1 MGRMSSF
8 NSYLYA
14 LGVTEQFLPDEYNLQ
29 NNQLTVPNN
38 FVLSRMKSGDI
49 LSVYLDNVWDLSPY
63 LPNCHCRLNFNSWL
77 ENFREDD
84 FLFCQIR
91 TEMKKIIFAFLYVK
105 TGKSIVKSIEQRHT
119 VLRQFAAIAYRSGCT
134 LQQLFADIAY
144 ISKVNDAYVGVS
156 YQKAIHIKAFL
167 MDCFALQQQYPL
179 IIPAFI
185 TYKPIEH
192 LAKLAAQLR
201 LQSSKIGPQTK
212 LIPSRIYITLINTLA
227 DKLNEFNQHAPALNQ
242 WFQRIQQEPSFARMP
257 REFKDYKNAVSFVD
271 ARDLLGLTA
280 LFENNQ
286 IRKHANLTRYMTMIQ
301 GMAKLWIH
309 LFTGMRDNEVN
320 QLSYDCYQTVR
331 SNEHLVHVIMGYT
344 SKLHGGGNKST
355 YWITF
360 EDIQFGVHA
369 AQSIGEIY
377 ALLNPHYD
385 LSNPA
390 EYPLFPTLYSQKHRH
405 KNNRNVEHETDFI
418 SNFEGAPTRTQ
429 TNFNQYLSRL
439 AVSLGDGLRII
450 GSDIAELE
458 AFDGFRNWREEKDCQ
473 IGEYWNICTH
483 QFRRS
488 LAVYGARS
496 GVIGLGA
503 LSVQYKHLTEAMTL
517 YYRENSVFAPN
528 ILASES
534 QKEFIQE
541 LEYQRLVHSY
551 AQFDDGVIHSSSRLA
566 GGAGTYLQLQKDR
579 KQLLKVFPNRDETIK
594 RMKKGEIAYKPSLF
608 GACTNPDSCEK
619 ISFTAIT
626 SCLSCAHAIF
636 DAESADKMQKALQ
649 RLRRVR
655 DEQAQDSLL
664 YGQMD
669 SDIMALNKTI
679 QKIHTLNLEG

>member
-1 MGRMSSF
+1 
-8 NSYLYA
+8 
-14 LGVTEQFLPDEYNLQ
+14 
-29 NNQLTVPNN
+29 
-38 FVLSRMKSGDI
+38 
-49 LSVYLDNVWDLSPY
+49 
-63 LPNCHCRLNFNSWL
+63 
-77 ENFREDD
+77 
-84 FLFCQIR
+84 
-91 TEMKKIIFAFLYVK
+91 MKKISFALLYIK
-105 TGKSIVKSIEQRHT
+105 SGKSIIKSIEQRHL
-119 VLRQFAAIAYRSGCT
+119 VLRQFAAIAYKNGCT
-134 LQQLFADIAY
+134 LQQLFSDVAY
-144 ISKVNDAYVGVS
+144 MSKVNDAYVGVS

-167 MDCFALQQQYPL
+167 VDCFVLQQQYPL
-179 IIPAFI
+179 LIPAFS

-192 LAKLAAQLR
+192 LARLAARIR
-201 LQSSKIGPQTK
+201 LQSGKVGPQTK
-212 LIPSRIYITLINTLA
+212 LIPSRIYMILINGLSE
-227 DKLNEFNQHAPALNQ
+227 KLNEFNQYAPALHQ

-271 ARDLLGLTA
+271 ARDLFGLTA

-286 IRKHANLTRYMTMIQ
+286 ISKHANLTRYMTLIQ

-320 QLSYDCYQTVR
+320 QLSYDCYQTVQ
-331 SNEHLVHVIMGYT
+331 SNEHLVHVMMGYT

-360 EDIQFGVHA
+360 EDIQIGVRA

-377 ALLNPHYD
+377 ALLNLHYD

-390 EYPLFPTLYSQKHRH
+390 EYPLFPTLYSQKHRN
-405 KNNRNVEHETDFI
+405 KNNQNIKNETDFV
-418 SNFEGAPTRTQ
+418 SHFSGAPTRTQ
-429 TNFNQYLSRL
+429 ANFNQYLGRIS
-439 AVSLGDGLRII
+439 VSLGDGLRII
-450 GSDIAELE
+450 ESDLAELE
-458 AFDGFRNWREEKDCQ
+458 SFDGFRNWREEKDCQ

-496 GVIGLGA
+496 GIIGLGV
-503 LSVQYKHLTEAMTL
+503 LSLQYKHLTEAMTL
-517 YYRENSVFAPN
+517 YYRDNAVFAPN
-528 ILASES
+528 VLASDS

-551 AQFDDGVIHSSSRLA
+551 VQFEEGVINSSSRLL

-579 KQLLKVFPNRDETIK
+579 EQLLKVFPDRDETVK
-594 RMKKGEIAYKPSLF
+594 RMKKGEITYKPSLF

-626 SCLSCAHAIF
+626 SCLSCAHAVF
-636 DAESADKMQKALQ
+636 DAASAEKIQKAVQ
-649 RLRRVR
+649 RLQRVR
-655 DEQAQDSLL
+655 DSQVQGSLL

-669 SDIMALNKTI
+669 SEILALNKMI
-679 QKIHTLNLEG
+679 QKIKTINI

>member
-1 MGRMSSF
+1 MSSF

-14 LGVTEQFLPDEYNLQ
+14 SGVAEQFLPDEYHLEND
-29 NNQLTVPNN
+29 QLSVPTS
-38 FVLSRMKSGDI
+38 FILSRMPNGAI
-49 LSVYLDNVWDLSPY
+49 LSQFGDDVWDFSPY
-63 LPNCHCRLNFNSWL
+63 SPKCHCKLNFTSWL
-77 ENFREDD
+77 KSARMED
-84 FLFCQIR
+84 FLFAQLR
-91 TEMKKIIFAFLYVK
+91 AEMKKISFALLYIK
-105 TGKSIVKSIEQRHT
+105 SGKSIIKSIEQRHT
-119 VLRQFAAIAYRSGCT
+119 VLRQFAAIAYKNGCT
-134 LQQLFADIAY
+134 LQQLFSDVAY
-144 ISKVNDAYVGVS
+144 MSKVNDAYVGVS
-156 YQKAIHIKAFL
+156 YQKISHIKAFL
-167 MDCFALQQQYPL
+167 TDCFELQQKYPL
-179 IIPAFI
+179 LIPAFNE
-185 TYKPIEH
+185 YKSIEY
-192 LAKLAAQLR
+192 LKKIAAQLR
-201 LQSSKIGPQTK
+201 LQSGKVGAQTK
-212 LIPSRIYITLINTLA
+212 LIPSRLYIALINALA
-227 DKLNEFNQHAPALNQ
+227 EKLNEFNQYAPALKE

-257 REFKDYKNAVSFVD
+257 REFSDYKKAVSFVD

-280 LFENNQ
+280 LFENHQ
-286 IRKHANLTRYMTMIQ
+286 IRKHANLTRYMTVIQ
-301 GMAKLWIH
+301 GMAKLWMH
-309 LFTGMRDNEVN
+309 LFSGMRDNEVN
-320 QLSYDCYQTVR
+320 QLSYDCYQTVQ
-331 SNEHLVHVIMGYT
+331 SNEHLVHAIMGYT

-385 LSNPA
+385 MSNLA

-405 KNNRNVEHETDFI
+405 KNNRNIEHETDFI

-429 TNFNQYLSRL
+429 SNFNLYLGRIS
-439 AVSLGDGLRII
+439 VSLGDVLRITE
-450 GSDIAELE
+450 SDIAELE
-458 AFDGFRNWREEKDCQ
+458 AFDGFRNWRDEKDCQ
-473 IGEYWNICTH
+473 LGEYWNICTH

-496 GVIGLGA
+496 GMIGLGA
-503 LSVQYKHLTEAMTL
+503 MSVQYKHLTEAMTL
-517 YYRENSVFAPN
+517 YYRNNAVFAPN
-528 ILASES
+528 ILVSDS
-534 QKEFIQE
+534 QNEFIQE

-551 AQFDDGVIHSSSRLA
+551 TQFEDGVINSSSRLL

-579 KQLLKVFPNRDETIK
+579 EQLLKVFPNRIETIK

-608 GACTNPDSCEK
+608 GACTNPDACEK

-636 DAESADKMQKALQ
+636 DAESSDKMQKLLQ

-679 QKIHTLNLEG
+679 QKIRTINI

>member
-1 MGRMSSF
+1 MSSF

-29 NNQLTVPNN
+29 NNQLTVPNT
-38 FVLSRMKSGDI
+38 FVLSRMKSGET
-49 LSVYLDNVWDLSPY
+49 LSVYSDNVWDLSPY
-63 LPNCHCRLNFNSWL
+63 LPKCHCRLNFDSWFENS
-77 ENFREDD
+77 REDD

-91 TEMKKIIFAFLYVK
+91 AEMKKISFALLYIK
-105 TGKSIVKSIEQRHT
+105 SGKSIIKSIEKRHT
-119 VLRQFAAIAYRSGCT
+119 ILRQFAAIAYRNGCT
-134 LQQLFADIAY
+134 LQQLFGDVAY

-156 YQKAIHIKAFL
+156 HQKALQIKAFL
-167 MDCFALQQQYPL
+167 TDCFALQQQYPL
-179 IIPAFI
+179 LIAAFN
-185 TYKPIEH
+185 TYQPIEH

-201 LQSSKIGPQTK
+201 LQSGKVGPQTK
-212 LIPSRIYITLINTLA
+212 VVPSRLYIALINALA
-227 DKLNEFNQHAPALNQ
+227 DKLNEFNQNASALLK
-242 WFQRIQQEPSFARMP
+242 WFQRMQSDATFALMPVEFKRAKNAISFA
-257 REFKDYKNAVSFVD
+257 D
-271 ARDLLGLTA
+271 ARDLLGLTQ
-280 LFENNQ
+280 LFENNKIQ
-286 IRKHANLTRYMTMIQ
+286 KHANLTRYMTLIQ

-320 QLSYDCYQTVR
+320 QLSYDCYQTVQ
-331 SNEHLVHVIMGYT
+331 SNEHLVHVLMGYT

-355 YWITF
+355 YWISF
-360 EDIQFGVHA
+360 EDIQFGVCA
-369 AQSIGEIY
+369 AKSIGEIY

-385 LSNPA
+385 MSNPT

-405 KNNRNVEHETDFI
+405 KNNLNIEHETNFI

-429 TNFNQYLSRL
+429 TNFNQYLSL
-439 AVSLGDGLRII
+439 ISVSLGDELRITE
-450 GSDIAELE
+450 SDLAELE

-496 GVIGLGA
+496 GIIGLGA
-503 LSVQYKHLTEAMTL
+503 MSVQYKHLTEAMTL
-517 YYRENSVFAPN
+517 YYRDNAVFAPN
-528 ILASES
+528 ILASDS

-551 AQFDDGVIHSSSRLA
+551 AQFEDSVINSSSRLL

-579 KQLLKVFPNRDETIK
+579 EQLLKVFPNRDEAIK
-594 RMKKGEIAYKPSLF
+594 RMKKGEVAYKPSLF

-626 SCLSCAHAIF
+626 SCLSCTHAVF
-636 DAESADKMQKALQ
+636 DAGSADKMQKAVQ
-649 RLRRVR
+649 RIQRVR
-655 DEQAQDSLL
+655 DAQAQDSLL

-679 QKIHTLNLEG
+679 QKIQTINIES

>member
-1 MGRMSSF
+1 MSSF
-8 NSYLYA
+8 NSYLYS
-14 LGVTEQFLPDEYNLQ
+14 LGIAEQFLPDEYNLQ
-29 NNQLTVPNN
+29 NNQLTVPST
-38 FVLSRMKSGDI
+38 FVLSRMKSGEI
-49 LSVYLDNVWDLSPY
+49 LSVYSDNIWDLSPY
-63 LPNCHCRLNFNSWL
+63 LPKCDCRLNFDSWL
-77 ENFREDD
+77 ENAREDD

-91 TEMKKIIFAFLYVK
+91 AEMKKISFALLYIK
-105 TGKSIVKSIEQRHT
+105 SGKSIIKSIEQRHT
-119 VLRQFAAIAYRSGCT
+119 VLRQFAAIAYKNGCT
-134 LQQLFADIAY
+134 LQQLFSDVAY
-144 ISKVNDAYVGVS
+144 MSKVNDAYVGVS

-167 MDCFALQQQYPL
+167 TDCFALQQQYPL
-179 IIPAFI
+179 LIPAFS

-201 LQSSKIGPQTK
+201 LQSGKVGPQTK
-212 LIPSRIYITLINTLA
+212 VVPSRLYIALINTLA
-227 DKLNEFNQHAPALNQ
+227 DKLNEFNQYAPALKE
-242 WFQRIQQEPSFARMP
+242 WFQRIQQDKAFARMP
-257 REFKDYKNAVSFVD
+257 REFKNYKNAVSFVD
-271 ARDLLGLTA
+271 ARDLLGLTV

-286 IRKHANLTRYMTMIQ
+286 IQKHANLTRYMTLIQ

-320 QLSYDCYQTVR
+320 QLSYDCYQTVQ

-355 YWITF
+355 YWISF
-360 EDIQFGVHA
+360 EDIQIGVNA

-385 LSNPA
+385 FSNPR
-390 EYPLFPTLYSQKHRH
+390 EYPLFPTRYLPKPRH
-405 KNNRNVEHETDFI
+405 KNNQNIEHKTDFI
-418 SNFEGAPTRTQ
+418 SNYEGAPTRTE
-429 TNFNQYLSRL
+429 TNFNNYRQHLL
-439 AVSLGDGLRII
+439 EKLGDELRITE
-450 GSDIAELE
+450 SDIAELE

-473 IGEYWNICTH
+473 IGAYWNICTH

-528 ILASES
+528 ILASDS
-534 QKEFIQE
+534 QKELIQE

-551 AQFDDGVIHSSSRLA
+551 AQFEDGVINSASRLL

-579 KQLLKVFPNRDETIK
+579 EQLLTVFPNRDETIK

-626 SCLSCAHAIF
+626 SCLSCAHAVF
-636 DAESADKMQKALQ
+636 DATSAEKIQKAVQRLQ
-649 RLRRVR
+649 RQR
-655 DEQAQDSLL
+655 DMQVQNSLL

-669 SDIMALNKTI
+669 SEILALNKMI
-679 QKIHTLNLEG
+679 QKIKTINIEV

>member
-1 MGRMSSF
+1 MSSF

-14 LGVTEQFLPDEYNLQ
+14 SGVAEQFLPDEYRLQ
-29 NNQLTVPNN
+29 NHQLTVSAS
-38 FVLSRMKSGDI
+38 FVLSRMKNGTT
-49 LSVYLDNVWDLSPY
+49 LSVYADNVWDLSPY
-63 LPNCHCRLNFNSWL
+63 LPKCHCRLNFSTWL
-77 ENFREDD
+77 ENAGEND

-91 TEMKKIIFAFLYVK
+91 AEMKKIIFALLYVK
-105 TGKSIVKSIEQRHT
+105 TGKSIIKSIEQRHLA
-119 VLRQFAAIAYRSGCT
+119 LRQFARLAYKNGCT
-134 LQQLFADIAY
+134 LQQLFGDGAY
-144 ISKVNDAYVGVS
+144 LSKVNDAYAGVS
-156 YQKAIHIKAFL
+156 YQKVAHIKAFL
-167 MDCFALQQQYPL
+167 TDCFTLQQQYPL
-179 IIPAFI
+179 LIPAFS
-185 TYKPIEH
+185 TYQPIEH

-201 LQSSKIGPQTK
+201 LQSNKVGPQTK
-212 LIPSRIYITLINTLA
+212 VVPSRLYIALINALA
-227 DKLNEFNQHAPALNQ
+227 DKLNEFNQNTPALLQ
-242 WFQRIQQEPSFARMP
+242 WFQRIQQDANFALMPVEFRRAKRAISF
-257 REFKDYKNAVSFVD
+257 ND
-271 ARDLLGLTA
+271 AHNLLGLTQ
-280 LFENNQ
+280 LFENHQ
-286 IRKHANLTRYMTMIQ
+286 IKKHANLTRYMTVIQ

-320 QLSYDCYQTVR
+320 QLSYDCYQTVQ
-331 SNEHLVHVIMGYT
+331 SNEHLVHVLMGYT

-360 EDIQFGVHA
+360 EDIQIGVNA
-369 AQSIGEIY
+369 AQSISEIY

-385 LSNPA
+385 FSNPR
-390 EYPLFPTLYSQKHRH
+390 EYPLFPTYFSQRHRH
-405 KNNRNVEHETDFI
+405 KNNRNIEHETDFI
-418 SNFEGAPTRTQ
+418 SNFKGAPTRIQ
-429 TNFNQYLSRL
+429 SNFNVYRQHLL
-439 AVSLGDGLRII
+439 ANLGDELRITE
-450 GSDIAELE
+450 SDIAELE
-458 AFDGFRNWREEKDCQ
+458 TFDGFRNWREEKDCQ
-473 IGEYWNICTH
+473 IGEFWNICTH

-488 LAVYGARS
+488 LAIYGARS
-496 GVIGLGA
+496 GIIGLGA

-517 YYRENSVFAPN
+517 YYRNNAVFAPN
-528 ILASES
+528 ILVSDS
-534 QKEFIQE
+534 QKEFIQD

-551 AQFDDGVIHSSSRLA
+551 AQFDDGVINSSSCLL

-579 KQLLKVFPNRDETIK
+579 EQLLKVFPNRDETIK

-626 SCLSCAHAIF
+626 SCLSCAHAVF

-679 QKIHTLNLEG
+679 QKIRTINIDEG

>member
-1 MGRMSSF
+1 MSSF
-8 NSYLYA
+8 NSYLYS
-14 LGVTEQFLPDEYNLQ
+14 LGIAERFLPDEYYLQ
-29 NNQLTVPNN
+29 NNQLTVPNT
-38 FVLSRMKSGDI
+38 FVLSRMKSGEI
-49 LSVYLDNVWDLSPY
+49 LSVYSDNIWDLSPY
-63 LPNCHCRLNFNSWL
+63 SPKCNCRLNFDSWL
-77 ENFREDD
+77 ENSREDD

-91 TEMKKIIFAFLYVK
+91 AEMKKIIFALLYIK
-105 TGKSIVKSIEQRHT
+105 TGKSIIKSVEQRHL
-119 VLRQFAAIAYRSGCT
+119 VLRQFAVIAYRNGCT
-134 LQQLFADIAY
+134 LTQLFSDAAY
-144 ISKVNDAYVGVS
+144 IAKVQDAYAGIS
-156 YQKAIHIKAFL
+156 YQRANHIKAL
-167 MDCFALQQQYPL
+167 LTDCFALQQQYPL
-179 IIPAFI
+179 LIPAFN
-185 TYKPIEH
+185 TYQPIEH
-192 LAKLAAQLR
+192 LARLAAQIR
-201 LQSSKIGPQTK
+201 LQSGKVGPQTK
-212 LIPSRIYITLINTLA
+212 LIPSRIYISLINGLA
-227 DKLNEFNQHAPALNQ
+227 EKLNEFNHYVPALHQ

-257 REFKDYKNAVSFVD
+257 REFKVYKNAVSFAD
-271 ARDLLGLTA
+271 ARDLFGLTA

-286 IRKHANLTRYMTMIQ
+286 ISKHANLTRYMTLIQ

-320 QLSYDCYQTVR
+320 QLSSDCYQTIQ

-360 EDIQFGVHA
+360 EDIQIGVHA

-377 ALLNPHYD
+377 ALFNPHYD
-385 LSNPA
+385 FSNPR

-405 KNNRNVEHETDFI
+405 KKNQNIENETDFI
-418 SNFEGAPTRTQ
+418 SNFSGAPTRTQ
-429 TNFNQYLSRL
+429 SNFNQYLNRIS
-439 AVSLGDGLRII
+439 ASFGDGLRIAE
-450 GSDIAELE
+450 SDLAELE

-496 GVIGLGA
+496 GIIGLGA

-528 ILASES
+528 ILASDS

-551 AQFDDGVIHSSSRLA
+551 AQFEDGVINSASRLL

-579 KQLLKVFPNRDETIK
+579 EQLLTVFPNRDEAIK
-594 RMKKGEIAYKPSLF
+594 RMKKGEIAYKPSLL

-626 SCLSCAHAIF
+626 SCLSCAHAVF
-636 DAESADKMQKALQ
+636 DATSAEKMQKAVHRLQ
-649 RLRRVR
+649 RQR
-655 DEQAQDSLL
+655 DMQVQNSLL

-669 SDIMALNKTI
+669 SEILALNKMI
-679 QKIHTLNLEG
+679 QKIKTINIEV

>member
-1 MGRMSSF
+1 MSSF
-8 NSYLYA
+8 NSYLYS
-14 LGVTEQFLPDEYNLQ
+14 LGIAERFLPDEYYLQ
-29 NNQLTVPNN
+29 NNQLTVPNT
-38 FVLSRMKSGDI
+38 FVLSRMKSGEI
-49 LSVYLDNVWDLSPY
+49 LSVYSDNIWDLSPY
-63 LPNCHCRLNFNSWL
+63 SPKCNCRLNFDSWL
-77 ENFREDD
+77 ENSREDD

-91 TEMKKIIFAFLYVK
+91 AEMKKISFALLYIK
-105 TGKSIVKSIEQRHT
+105 SGKSIIKSIEKRHT
-119 VLRQFAAIAYRSGCT
+119 ILRQFAAIAYRNGCT
-134 LQQLFADIAY
+134 LQQLFGDVAY
-144 ISKVNDAYVGVS
+144 MSKVRDAYAGVS

-167 MDCFALQQQYPL
+167 VDCFALQQQYPL
-179 IIPAFI
+179 LIPAFS

-201 LQSSKIGPQTK
+201 LQSGKVGPQTK
-212 LIPSRIYITLINTLA
+212 VVPSRLYIALINALA
-227 DKLNEFNQHAPALNQ
+227 DKLNEFNQYAPALLQ
-242 WFQRIQQEPSFARMP
+242 WFQRTQQDINFALMPVEFRRAKRAISFT
-257 REFKDYKNAVSFVD
+257 N
-271 ARDLLGLTA
+271 ARDLLGLTE
-280 LFENNQ
+280 LFENHQ
-286 IRKHANLTRYMTMIQ
+286 IRKHANLTRYMTLIQ

-320 QLSYDCYQTVR
+320 QLSYDCYQTVQ
-331 SNEHLVHVIMGYT
+331 SNEHLVHVLMGYT

-360 EDIQFGVHA
+360 EDIQTGVHA

-377 ALLNPHYD
+377 AIFNPHYD
-385 LSNPA
+385 FSNPA
-390 EYPLFPTLYSQKHRH
+390 EYPLFPTRYSQKHRH
-405 KNNRNVEHETDFI
+405 KNNRNIENETDFI
-418 SNFEGAPTRTQ
+418 SNYEGAPTRTE
-429 TNFNQYLSRL
+429 TNFNNYRQHLL
-439 AVSLGDGLRII
+439 EKLGDELRITE
-450 GSDIAELE
+450 SDIAELE

-473 IGEYWNICTH
+473 IGAYWNICTH

-528 ILASES
+528 ILVSDS

-551 AQFDDGVIHSSSRLA
+551 AQFEEGVINSAGRLL

-579 KQLLKVFPNRDETIK
+579 EQLLTVFPNRDETIK

-626 SCLSCAHAIF
+626 SCLSCAHAVF
-636 DAESADKMQKALQ
+636 DATSAEKIQKAVQRLQ
-649 RLRRVR
+649 RQR
-655 DEQAQDSLL
+655 DMQVQNSLL
-664 YGQMD
+664 YAQMD
-669 SDIMALNKTI
+669 SDILALNKMI
-679 QKIHTLNLEG
+679 QKIKTINIEV

>member
-1 MGRMSSF
+1 MSSF
-8 NSYLYA
+8 NSYLYS
-14 LGVTEQFLPDEYNLQ
+14 LGIAELFLPDEYNLQ
-29 NNQLTVPNN
+29 NNQLTVPST
-38 FVLSRMKSGDI
+38 FVLSRMKSGET
-49 LSVYLDNVWDLSPY
+49 LSVYSDNVWDLSPY
-63 LPNCHCRLNFNSWL
+63 LPKCHCRLNFDSWL
-77 ENFREDD
+77 KNSSEDD

-91 TEMKKIIFAFLYVK
+91 AEMKKIIFALLYIK
-105 TGKSIVKSIEQRHT
+105 SGKSIIKSIEKRYT
-119 VLRQFAAIAYRSGCT
+119 VLRQFAAIAYRNGCT
-134 LQQLFADIAY
+134 LQQLFGDVAY
-144 ISKVNDAYVGVS
+144 ISKVNDAYAGMS

-167 MDCFALQQQYPL
+167 SDCFALQQQYSL
-179 IIPAFI
+179 LIPAFNS
-185 TYKPIEH
+185 YRPIEY
-192 LAKLAAQLR
+192 LTQLAAQLR
-201 LQSSKIGPQTK
+201 LHSNKVGPQTK
-212 LIPSRIYITLINTLA
+212 LIPSRIYINLINALA
-227 DKLNEFNQHAPALNQ
+227 GKLKEFNQYAPALLK
-242 WFQRIQQEPSFARMP
+242 WFQRKQQDPTFALMP
-257 REFKDYKNAVSFVD
+257 TEFKRKCTQHPISFVD
-271 ARDLLGLTA
+271 ARDLFGLTA
-280 LFENNQ
+280 LFERNNIQ
-286 IRKHANLTRYMTMIQ
+286 KHANLTRYMTLIQ

-309 LFTGMRDNEVN
+309 LFSGMRDEEVS
-320 QLSYDCYQTVR
+320 QLSYECYQTVQ
-331 SNEHLVHVIMGYT
+331 SNEHLVHVLIGYT

-360 EDIQFGVHA
+360 EDIKFGVNA

-385 LSNPA
+385 LSDPV

-405 KNNRNVEHETDFI
+405 KNNQNIEHETDFV
-418 SNFEGAPTRTQ
+418 SNFLGAPTKTQ
-429 TNFNQYLSRL
+429 SNFNEYLNRISAL
-439 AVSLGDGLRII
+439 LGGGLRITEN
-450 GSDIAELE
+450 DLAELE

-473 IGEYWNICTH
+473 LGVYWNICTH

-517 YYRENSVFAPN
+517 YYRDNAVFAPN

-541 LEYQRLVHSY
+541 LDYQRLVHSY
-551 AQFDDGVIHSSSRLA
+551 EQFKDGVINSSSRLL

-579 KQLLKVFPNRDETIK
+579 EQLLKVFPNRIETIK

-626 SCLSCAHAIF
+626 SCLSCAHAVF
-636 DAESADKMQKALQ
+636 DTGSAEKMQKAVQRLQ
-649 RLRRVR
+649 RAR
-655 DEQAQDSLL
+655 DTQAPSSLL

-669 SDIMALNKTI
+669 SEILTLNKTI
-679 QKIHTLNLEG
+679 QKIQTINIEV

>member
-1 MGRMSSF
+1 MSSF

-14 LGVTEQFLPDEYNLQ
+14 SGVAEQFLPDEYRLE
-29 NNQLTVPNN
+29 NNQLTVPTS
-38 FVLSRMKSGDI
+38 FILSRMSNGATLSQFGD
-49 LSVYLDNVWDLSPY
+49 DVWDFSPY
-63 LPNCHCRLNFNSWL
+63 LPKCHCKLNFKSWL
-77 ENFREDD
+77 KHAREND

-91 TEMKKIIFAFLYVK
+91 AEMKKIIFALLYIK
-105 TGKSIVKSIEQRHT
+105 SGKSIIKSVEQRHL
-119 VLRQFAAIAYRSGCT
+119 VLRQFAAIAYKNGCT
-134 LQQLFADIAY
+134 LQQLFGDVAY
-144 ISKVNDAYVGVS
+144 MSKVNDAYAGVS

-167 MDCFALQQQYPL
+167 TDCFALQQQYPL
-179 IIPAFI
+179 LIPAFS

-192 LAKLAAQLR
+192 LVKLAAQLR
-201 LQSSKIGPQTK
+201 LQSSKVGPQTK
-212 LIPSRIYITLINTLA
+212 LIPSRIYIKLINSLSEN
-227 DKLNEFNQHAPALNQ
+227 LNEFNQNASALLQ
-242 WFQRIQQEPSFARMP
+242 WFQRIQRDPSFARMP
-257 REFKDYKNAVSFVD
+257 REFKDYKNAVSFED
-271 ARDLLGLTA
+271 ARDVLGLTE

-286 IRKHANLTRYMTMIQ
+286 IQKHANLTRYMTLIQ

-320 QLSYDCYQTVR
+320 QLSYDCYQTVK
-331 SNEHLVHVIMGYT
+331 SNEHEIYVLVGYT

-360 EDIQFGVHA
+360 EDIQFGVRA

-377 ALLNPHYD
+377 ALLNPHYEF
-385 LSNPA
+385 SNPS
-390 EYPLFPTLYSQKHRH
+390 EYPLFPTRYSQKHRH
-405 KNNRNVEHETDFI
+405 KNNSNIENETDFV
-418 SNFEGAPTRTQ
+418 SNFLGAPTKTQ

-473 IGEYWNICTH
+473 LGEYWNICTH

-496 GVIGLGA
+496 GIIGLGA
-503 LSVQYKHLTEAMTL
+503 LSVQFKHLTESMTL
-517 YYRENSVFAPN
+517 YYRNNAVFAPN
-528 ILASES
+528 ILVSDS

-551 AQFDDGVIHSSSRLA
+551 AQFEEGVINSSSKLF

-579 KQLLKVFPNRDETIK
+579 EQLLKVFPDRDETIK

-626 SCLSCAHAIF
+626 SCLSCAHAVF
-636 DAESADKMQKALQ
+636 DATSAEKIQKAVQRLQ
-649 RLRRVR
+649 RQR
-655 DEQAQDSLL
+655 DMQVQNSLL
-664 YGQMD
+664 YEQMD
-669 SDIMALNKTI
+669 SDILALNKMI
-679 QKIHTLNLEG
+679 QKIKTINIEV

>member
-1 MGRMSSF
+1 MSSF
-8 NSYLYA
+8 NSYLYS
-14 LGVTEQFLPDEYNLQ
+14 LGIAEQFLPDEYNLQ
-29 NNQLTVPNN
+29 SNQLTVPST
-38 FVLSRMKSGDI
+38 FVLSRMKSGGI
-49 LSVYLDNVWDLSPY
+49 LSVYSDNIWDLSPY
-63 LPNCHCRLNFNSWL
+63 LPKCDCRLNFDSWL
-77 ENFREDD
+77 DNAREND
-84 FLFCQIR
+84 FLYCQIR
-91 TEMKKIIFAFLYVK
+91 AEMKKISFALLYIK
-105 TGKSIVKSIEQRHT
+105 SGKSIIKSIEQRHT
-119 VLRQFAAIAYRSGCT
+119 VLRQFAAIAYKNGCT
-134 LQQLFADIAY
+134 LQQLFSDVAY
-144 ISKVNDAYVGVS
+144 MSKVNDAYVGVS

-167 MDCFALQQQYPL
+167 TDCFALQQQYPL
-179 IIPAFI
+179 LIPAFS

-201 LQSSKIGPQTK
+201 LQSGKVGPQTK
-212 LIPSRIYITLINTLA
+212 VIPSRLYIGLINALA
-227 DKLNEFNQHAPALNQ
+227 DKLNEFNQNASALLK
-242 WFQRIQQEPSFARMP
+242 WFQRIQSNSTFALMP
-257 REFKDYKNAVSFVD
+257 VEFKRAKNAISFTD

-280 LFENNQ
+280 LFEDNQ
-286 IRKHANLTRYMTMIQ
+286 IRKHSNLTRYMTLVQ

-320 QLSYDCYQTVR
+320 QLSYDCYQTME
-331 SNEHLVHVIMGYT
+331 SSEHLVHIIMGYT

-377 ALLNPHYD
+377 ALFNPHYD

-390 EYPLFPTLYSQKHRH
+390 EYPLFPTLYSQKHRY
-405 KNNRNVEHETDFI
+405 KNNRNIEYEKDFV
-418 SNFEGAPTRTQ
+418 SNFSGAPTRTQ
-429 TNFNQYLSRL
+429 ANFNQYLSRIC
-439 AVSLGDGLRII
+439 VSLGDGLRII
-450 GSDIAELE
+450 ESDLAELE
-458 AFDGFRNWREEKDCQ
+458 AFDAFRNWRDEKDCQ
-473 IGEYWNICTH
+473 LGEYWNICTH

-528 ILASES
+528 ILANDS

-551 AQFDDGVIHSSSRLA
+551 AQFEEGVIHSSRRLL

-579 KQLLKVFPNRDETIK
+579 EQLLKVFPDREETIK
-594 RMKKGEIAYKPSLF
+594 RMKKGEIAYKASLF
-608 GACTNPDSCEK
+608 GACTNPDACEK

-636 DAESADKMQKALQ
+636 DTGSADKIQKAVQ
-649 RLRRVR
+649 RIQKVR
-655 DEQAQDSLL
+655 DTQAQGSLL
-664 YGQMD
+664 YDQMN
-669 SDIMALNKTI
+669 SDIMALNKMITKI
-679 QKIHTLNLEG
+679 QITNIEE

>member
-1 MGRMSSF
+1 MSSF
-8 NSYLYA
+8 NSYLYS
-14 LGVTEQFLPDEYNLQ
+14 LGIAELFLPDEYSLQ
-29 NNQLTVPNN
+29 NNQLTVPST
-38 FVLSRMKSGDI
+38 FVLSRMKSGEI
-49 LSVYLDNVWDLSPY
+49 LSVYSDNIWDLSPY
-63 LPNCHCRLNFNSWL
+63 LPKCDCRLNFNSWL
-77 ENFREDD
+77 ENAREND
-84 FLFCQIR
+84 FLYCQIR
-91 TEMKKIIFAFLYVK
+91 AEMKKISFALLYIK
-105 TGKSIVKSIEQRHT
+105 SGKSIIKSIEQRHT
-119 VLRQFAAIAYRSGCT
+119 VLRQFAAIAYKNGCT
-134 LQQLFADIAY
+134 LQQLFSDVAY
-144 ISKVNDAYVGVS
+144 MSKVNDAYVGVS

-167 MDCFALQQQYPL
+167 TDCFALQQQYPL
-179 IIPAFI
+179 LIPAFS
-185 TYKPIEH
+185 TYKPIQH

-201 LQSSKIGPQTK
+201 LQSGKVGPQTK
-212 LIPSRIYITLINTLA
+212 LIPSRIYISLINGLA
-227 DKLNEFNQHAPALNQ
+227 EKLNEFNHYVPALHQ

-286 IRKHANLTRYMTMIQ
+286 IQKHANLTRYMTLIQ

-320 QLSYDCYQTVR
+320 QLSSDCYQTIQ

-360 EDIQFGVHA
+360 EDIQVGVHA

-385 LSNPA
+385 MSNPA
-390 EYPLFPTLYSQKHRH
+390 EYPLFPTRYLQ
-405 KNNRNVEHETDFI
+405 NRNKQNKKDFI
-418 SNFEGAPTRTQ
+418 SNFSGAPTRTQ
-429 TNFNQYLSRL
+429 SNFNQYLSRISVL
-439 AVSLGDGLRII
+439 LGEGVKITE
-450 GSDIAELE
+450 SDIAELE

-473 IGEYWNICTH
+473 IGQYWNICTH

-496 GVIGLGA
+496 GMIGLGA
-503 LSVQYKHLTEAMTL
+503 LSVQFKHLTESMTL
-517 YYRENSVFAPN
+517 YYRNNAVFAPN
-528 ILASES
+528 ILVSDS

-551 AQFDDGVIHSSSRLA
+551 AQFEEGVINSASRLL

-579 KQLLKVFPNRDETIK
+579 EQLLTVFPNRDETIK

-626 SCLSCAHAIF
+626 SCLSCAHAVF
-636 DAESADKMQKALQ
+636 DATSAEKIQKAVQRLQ
-649 RLRRVR
+649 RQR
-655 DEQAQDSLL
+655 DMQVQNSLL
-664 YGQMD
+664 YEQMD
-669 SDIMALNKTI
+669 SDILALNKMI
-679 QKIHTLNLEG
+679 QKIKTINIEV